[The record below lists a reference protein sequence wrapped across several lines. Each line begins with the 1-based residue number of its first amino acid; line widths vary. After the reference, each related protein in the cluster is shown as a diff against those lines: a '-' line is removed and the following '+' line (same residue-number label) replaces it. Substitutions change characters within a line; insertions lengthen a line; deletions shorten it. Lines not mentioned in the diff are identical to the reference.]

1 VAESQ
6 VVAGQGGHA
15 GCQGCQGGQA
25 GQGGQGGQGGKEELV
40 THGCNS
46 LLVGHTWCLVGRGI
60 GIHGLV
66 QDIAE
71 KQNRSGGLERRLEK
85 NIVEE
90 EEGARPPVKI
100 GA

>member
-1 VAESQ
+1 MAESQ

-46 LLVGHTWCLVGRGI
+46 LHVGHT
-60 GIHGLV
+60 
-66 QDIAE
+66 
-71 KQNRSGGLERRLEK
+71 
-85 NIVEE
+85 
-90 EEGARPPVKI
+90 
-100 GA
+100 